1 MLQTG
6 KNPKPGPT
14 EWLHEMYSH
23 HSLLQWVSNNGIRSF
38 SEEAH
43 CSTCSVGETPDAT
56 LGVKEMYSANL
67 PQPFISIKSNTQLA
81 YGVRTQV
88 GSCPW
93 EGTDGSWGH
102 FVVYEEEGEVLLDL
116 GAAYLSVYI

>member
-1 MLQTG
+1 
-6 KNPKPGPT
+6 
-14 EWLHEMYSH
+14 MYSH